1 MLATDARKITHQM
14 REEIMKKI
22 EVNVYQLGY
31 DLLRRAI
38 SLRVNHPDAHNITG
52 NLLNSIVVCIYR
64 DNQPRI
70 AYFTEDFNIKKAVMK
85 KMSERKR
92 KKYNIYPDY
101 EGGHSTYKPEVRT
114 NKGWG
119 IDDARK
125 FAHSYRPNSGSA
137 FDIVV
142 CYPVEYATF
151 VDNERQS
158 TGIAETYT
166 DAKSFALHFL
176 QMN

>member
-38 SLRVNHPDAHNITG
+38 SFRVNHPDARNITG

-92 KKYNIYPDY
+92 KSK
-101 EGGHSTYKPEVRT
+101 EGVSPE
-114 NKGWG
+114 G
-119 IDDARK
+119 
-125 FAHSYRPNSGSA
+125 P
-137 FDIVV
+137 
-142 CYPVEYATF
+142 P
-151 VDNERQS
+151 
-158 TGIAETYT
+158 
-166 DAKSFALHFL
+166 
-176 QMN
+176 

>member
-1 MLATDARKITHQM
+1 MSVINSKSVMQQLH
-14 REEIMKKI
+14 EEIMKRV

-38 SLRVNHPDAHNITG
+38 SFRANKLGAHNITG
-52 NLLNSIVVCIYR
+52 NLITSIVVCIYR
-64 DNQPRI
+64 NNQPRI
-70 AYFTEDFNIKKAVMK
+70 AYYTEDLNIKPAVVK
-85 KMSERKR
+85 KMSLRIR
-92 KKYNIYPDY
+92 KKFRLYPDY
-101 EGGHSTYKPEVRT
+101 DNSHATYMPEVAT

-142 CYPVEYATF
+142 CYPVEYADF
-151 VDNERQS
+151 VENERQS
-158 TGIAETYT
+158 TGIGETYL

-176 QMN
+176 QMD